1 MENDWWEKQS
11 TEMEQ
16 LSARGNSH
24 AYYKAIKTVYGPHKS
39 TKICQTFLKKDGLY
53 TKSAQES
60 LERLAEHYSDLLNRN
75 ITICST
81 TTEYLEKLRR
91 PTCMELDQNPTPD
104 EFYKTIKEA
113 KNHKAGT
120 DHLSVEILKY
130 TSSKLLKPMIFQLIL
145 RIWENTQ
152 IPDSFLQLIMCSIF
166 KKGDKRICENQRGIT
181 LMSHLCKIF
190 TLMLTKRANG
200 YCENINILPESQC
213 AFRSNRSTVDMIFTA
228 KLLQQTCREKEIA
241 LYLAFLDIT
250 KAYDSVDRETM
261 WKILQII
268 GFPPKM
274 LSIFKMLYGEAN
286 CKVRWNGKYSKPFIL
301 KQGLKQGCPAACLFF
316 NIFFAVVLHAIHQK
330 LTNRGIQLRFRLDGS
345 IFDISRLKAHTKTQL
360 KTVLELLFADDA
372 AICSTSEAE
381 MQIIISVFYET
392 FKEFGLEL
400 AIKKN

>member
-1 MENDWWEKQS
+1 
-11 TEMEQ
+11 
-16 LSARGNSH
+16 
-24 AYYKAIKTVYGPHKS
+24 
-39 TKICQTFLKKDGLY
+39 
-53 TKSAQES
+53 
-60 LERLAEHYSDLLNRN
+60 
-75 ITICST
+75 
-81 TTEYLEKLRR
+81 
-91 PTCMELDQNPTPD
+91 MELDQNPTPD

-200 YCENINILPESQC
+200 YCKNINILPESQC

-250 KAYDSVDRETM
+250 KAYDSVDRESM
-261 WKILQII
+261 WKILQSLDYLQKYFQYLKCFMERQIAKFDGMENI
-268 GFPPKM
+268 PS
-274 LSIFKMLYGEAN
+274 LS
-286 CKVRWNGKYSKPFIL
+286 S
-301 KQGLKQGCPAACLFF
+301 
-316 NIFFAVVLHAIHQK
+316 
-330 LTNRGIQLRFRLDGS
+330 
-345 IFDISRLKAHTKTQL
+345 
-360 KTVLELLFADDA
+360 
-372 AICSTSEAE
+372 
-381 MQIIISVFYET
+381 
-392 FKEFGLEL
+392 
-400 AIKKN
+400 

>member
-1 MENDWWEKQS
+1 
-11 TEMEQ
+11 
-16 LSARGNSH
+16 
-24 AYYKAIKTVYGPHKS
+24 
-39 TKICQTFLKKDGLY
+39 
-53 TKSAQES
+53 
-60 LERLAEHYSDLLNRN
+60 
-75 ITICST
+75 
-81 TTEYLEKLRR
+81 
-91 PTCMELDQNPTPD
+91 
-104 EFYKTIKEA
+104 
-113 KNHKAGT
+113 
-120 DHLSVEILKY
+120 
-130 TSSKLLKPMIFQLIL
+130 MIFQLIL

-200 YCENINILPESQC
+200 YCKNINILPESQC

-274 LSIFKMLYGEAN
+274 LSIFKMLYEEAN

-301 KQGLKQGCPAACLFF
+301 KQGLKKGCPAACLFF